1 MSAAPHLRHASS
13 SSISFASISEVDMT
27 FDYDALIA
35 AAEARYPYLAVVTIE
50 TSDWS
55 RLRYQV
61 DTDPD
66 MMVFAIRQK
75 GYQQVVDV
83 GCLSARARDAF
94 EEFWNDRTDE
104 A

>member
-1 MSAAPHLRHASS
+1 
-13 SSISFASISEVDMT
+13 
-27 FDYDALIA
+27 
-35 AAEARYPYLAVVTIE
+35 
-50 TSDWS
+50 
-55 RLRYQV
+55 
-61 DTDPD
+61 